1 MSNLINMNG
10 RMGRDFLYV
19 GDDNDACM
27 VVNNHSRK
35 KSAII
40 PQGCGCKYN
49 ELSRKES
56 EYVCAIFDKLRQLDL
71 TNPAVQA
78 ASQIV
83 ASQDFLSDVA
93 LSLYLIA
100 VSLDLPTDDM
110 ALLRLREFIADGLD
124 ELIKMPPFSM
134 TDQGRALN
142 KPVVGEFDCTLNG
155 ERFSGEMNA

>member
-1 MSNLINMNG
+1 MSNVINMGG
-10 RMGRDFLYV
+10 RLGRNFLYA
-19 GDDNDACM
+19 GDNNEPCM
-27 VVNNHSRK
+27 VVNNHTGQ
-35 KSAII
+35 KSALI
-40 PQGCGCKYN
+40 PQGCACKYN
-49 ELSRKES
+49 ELTRKES
-56 EYVCAIFDKLRQLDL
+56 QYVCAIFDKLRQLDMSR
-71 TNPAVQA
+71 PEVQA

-100 VSLDLPTDDM
+100 ISLGIPTSDLD
-110 ALLRLREFIADGLD
+110 LLRLREFIADGLD

-134 TDQGRALN
+134 TDQGRAFN